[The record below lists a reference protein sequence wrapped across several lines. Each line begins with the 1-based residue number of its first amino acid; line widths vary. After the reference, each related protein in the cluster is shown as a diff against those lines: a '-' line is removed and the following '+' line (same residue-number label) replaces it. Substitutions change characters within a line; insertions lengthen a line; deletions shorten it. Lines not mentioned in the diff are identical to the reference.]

1 MDQILDRLWLG
12 SWDDGAL
19 QDQLGPACCCTYLLN
34 LSERPYQSTLPI
46 AHLPLADE
54 AFHAPAVWARRVHAL
69 AALLTTRQTVLVHCR
84 LGVSRAPSLVAA
96 YLAWCG
102 HSRDPEHALVWVLA
116 RRSCVKPHPETWR
129 GVIYWYDSL

>member
-19 QDQLGPACCCTYLLN
+19 HHQLGPARCCTYLLN
-34 LSERPYQSTLPI
+34 LSERPYASTLPL

-54 AFHAPAVWARRVHAL
+54 IYHPPEVWSRLVHWL
-69 AALLTTRQTVLVHCR
+69 AAFLTTRHTVLVHCR

-102 HSRDPEHALVWVLA
+102 HRRDPEHALVWVLA
-116 RRSCVKPHPETWR
+116 RRGCVKPHAETWR
-129 GVIYWYDSL
+129 GIMTWWSSL